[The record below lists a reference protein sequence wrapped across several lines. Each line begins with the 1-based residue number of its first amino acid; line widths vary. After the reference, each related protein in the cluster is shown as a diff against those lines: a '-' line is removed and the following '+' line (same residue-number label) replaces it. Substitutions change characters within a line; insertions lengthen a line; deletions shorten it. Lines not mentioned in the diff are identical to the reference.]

1 MTNRA
6 ILSLKGLLRKK
17 TKKNFVF
24 FTRLVGFVVVCV
36 YFKSMMTFWAGDIL
50 CFVWCGK
57 LF

>member
-24 FTRLVGFVVVCV
+24 SL
-36 YFKSMMTFWAGDIL
+36 D
-50 CFVWCGK
+50 
-57 LF
+57 